1 MTPVPART
9 IEKLDDR
16 LSHNGS
22 NGASSL
28 ELFEDAMGFISFAA
42 QALAQDD
49 FTKCFEP
56 KRLEH
61 EFDLVSSV
69 WSAIVFPLYA
79 IGVLI
84 RYAVLLPLRVCVAL
98 ISSIIF
104 LLLHPIA
111 YYSGSHEFTRFLFL
125 SLAKCWAFSISAIIR
140 HHGKKPHLKEPHVFV
155 ANHTTFID
163 YVLLSSHEFP
173 HATVA
178 QYHEG
183 LFYYVLHY
191 ILKPLGTM
199 MFHRNDRKDRRS
211 LTGKLRDHVRLNRG
225 APMLIFPEGTC
236 VNNEHTVLFHKGAFE
251 LGAKIC
257 PVAIKYNKSLLDPYW
272 NTRSQSFT
280 QHALYIMTRWCLV
293 ADVWWLE
300 PQSIRPNES
309 AIEFAYRVKAL
320 ISETAG
326 LQNLS
331 WDGYLKNYMA
341 PAELVK
347 LRDNAQ
353 EHYRTLLKKRMKASP
368 ELSDDSSGSV
378 TDKSSTTESS
388 DMDAKPRTRSYSE
401 WSAKFPTGNDTGR
414 LDRRGS
420 VTVIGCPSFPSWM
433 PDNAIVDIKNELLK
447 SVLSMDQEHSTSG
460 FMSHTSASI
469 TNLLKSVVDPGKD
482 KVKDDAVVDT
492 WKRFSKV
499 KGNTSNV
506 ARRIENSTWREWF
519 SGRIKKSGVS
529 GSPSGDK

>member
-1 MTPVPART
+1 MTLVPART
-9 IEKLDDR
+9 IEKLEDH
-16 LSHNGS
+16 LSQNGS
-22 NGASSL
+22 GNPSSL
-28 ELFEDAMGFISFAA
+28 ELFEDALGFVSFAA

-56 KRLEH
+56 KRSEH
-61 EFDLVSSV
+61 VFDLASSV

-79 IGVLI
+79 IGVII
-84 RYAVLLPLRVCVAL
+84 RYAVLLPIRVAIAL

-111 YYSGSHEFTRFLFL
+111 YHSDSQTFTRFLFL
-125 SLAKCWAFSISAIIR
+125 SLAKCWAFSTSAIIR
-140 HHGKKPHLKEPHVFV
+140 HHGKKPNLKEPHVFV

-199 MFHRNDRKDRRS
+199 MFHRNDKRDRRS
-211 LTGKLRDHVRLNRG
+211 LTVKLRDHVRLNRG

-251 LGAKIC
+251 LGAKVC

-272 NTRSQSFT
+272 NTRAQSFT
-280 QHALYIMTRWCLV
+280 QHTLYIMTRWCLV

-347 LRDNAQ
+347 LRDDAQ
-353 EHYRTLLKKRMKASP
+353 EHYRELLKKRLKSSP
-368 ELSDDSSGSV
+368 DISDDINTS
-378 TDKSSTTESS
+378 DKSSTDFS
-388 DMDAKPRTRSYSE
+388 DSETKPRTRSYSE
-401 WSAKFPTGNDTGR
+401 RSSKFPSCSTDTK

-420 VTVIGCPSFPSWM
+420 ITVIGCPSFPPWM

-447 SVLSMDQEHSTSG
+447 SVLAMDQDHPATG
-460 FMSHTSASI
+460 FMSNTSASI
-469 TNLLKSVVDPGKD
+469 TNLLKSVIEPGREKT
-482 KVKDDAVVDT
+482 KDDDKFIDA

-499 KGNTSNV
+499 KGRSSNV

-519 SGRIKKSGVS
+519 SGRFKK
-529 GSPSGDK
+529 GDSNGGIF

>member
-1 MTPVPART
+1 MTIVPART
-9 IEKLDDR
+9 IGKLEDH
-16 LSHNGS
+16 LSQNGS
-22 NGASSL
+22 INASSL
-28 ELFEDAMGFISFAA
+28 ELFEDALGFVSFAA
-42 QALAQDD
+42 QSLAQDD

-56 KRLEH
+56 KRSEH
-61 EFDLVSSV
+61 VFDLASSL

-79 IGVLI
+79 IGVII
-84 RYAVLLPLRVCVAL
+84 RYAVLLPIRVSIAL
-98 ISSIIF
+98 ISSTIF

-111 YYSGSHEFTRFLFL
+111 YHSDSQAFIRFLFL
-125 SLAKCWAFSISAIIR
+125 SLAKCWAFSISSIVR
-140 HHGKKPHLKEPHVFV
+140 HHGKKPNLKESHVFV

-163 YVLLSSHEFP
+163 YVILSSHEFP

-199 MFHRNDRKDRRS
+199 MFHRNDKRDRRS
-211 LTGKLRDHVRLNRG
+211 LTAKLRDHVRLNRG

-251 LGAKIC
+251 LGAKVC

-272 NTRSQSFT
+272 NTRVQSFT

-353 EHYRTLLKKRMKASP
+353 EHYRELLKKRLKSSP
-368 ELSDDSSGSV
+368 NISDDSTSTNDRSSV
-378 TDKSSTTESS
+378 IDSS
-388 DMDAKPRTRSYSE
+388 DIEIKPRTRSYSE
-401 WSAKFPTGNDTGR
+401 WSSKFPSCNSDAK

-420 VTVIGCPSFPSWM
+420 VTVIECPSFPAWI
-433 PDNAIVDIKNELLK
+433 PDNAVVDIKNELLK
-447 SVLSMDQEHSTSG
+447 SVLAMDQDHPATG
-460 FMSHTSASI
+460 FMSNTSASI
-469 TNLLKSVVDPGKD
+469 SNLLKSVIEPGREKTKD
-482 KVKDDAVVDT
+482 SDKFIDAR
-492 WKRFSKV
+492 KRFSKM
-499 KGNTSNV
+499 KERSFNA

-519 SGRIKKSGVS
+519 SGRAKKSNSNKVS
-529 GSPSGDK
+529 F